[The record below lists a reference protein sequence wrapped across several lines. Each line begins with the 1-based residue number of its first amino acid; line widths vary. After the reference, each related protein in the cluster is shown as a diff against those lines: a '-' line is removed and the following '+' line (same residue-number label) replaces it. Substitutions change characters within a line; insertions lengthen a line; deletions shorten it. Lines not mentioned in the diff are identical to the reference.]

1 MELRVVDF
9 EILTKNYK
17 NYQEGIKNIEEE
29 KKSFIKSL
37 EPVKKEME
45 SIIAQM
51 STGLVIDEKT
61 QSEKEEKFKSL
72 QDQAVGIDNQ
82 FKVEMRR
89 LHEEL
94 NKTTYDELS
103 TIISEYSEANSIDL
117 VIGKMEIVYLKDNF
131 EITEKILEVLK
142 EKDLFNSLEEVVI
155 ETTETTE
162 EVTTNE
168 A

>member
-9 EILTKNYK
+9 EVLTKNYK

-37 EPVKKEME
+37 DPVKKEME
-45 SIIAQM
+45 AIIAQM
-51 STGLVIDEKT
+51 STGLIVDEKT
-61 QSEKEEKFKSL
+61 QSEKEERFKSL
-72 QDQAVGIDNQ
+72 QDQAVGIDNH
-82 FKVEMRR
+82 FKSEMRR

-131 EITEKILEVLK
+131 EITEQILEVLK
-142 EKDLFNSLEEVVI
+142 EKDLVNVVEE
-155 ETTETTE
+155 ETTTE
-162 EVTTNE
+162 V
-168 A
+168 

>member
-9 EILTKNYK
+9 EVLTKNYK
-17 NYQEGIKNIEEE
+17 NYQDGIKNIEEE

-37 EPVKKEME
+37 DPVKKEME
-45 SIIAQM
+45 TIISQM
-51 STGLVIDEKT
+51 SSGLIVDEKA
-61 QSEKEEKFKSL
+61 QSEKEQKFKDL

-94 NKTTYDELS
+94 NKSTYNELS

-117 VIGKMEIVYLKDNF
+117 VIGKMEIVYLVDKF
-131 EITEKILEVLK
+131 EITEQILEVLK
-142 EKDLFNSLEEVVI
+142 ERDLINVVEV
-155 ETTETTE
+155 ETT

>member
-17 NYQEGIKNIEEE
+17 NYQEGIKNIENE
-29 KKSFIKSL
+29 KQEFIKSL

-45 SIIAQM
+45 NIIAQM
-51 STGLVIDEKT
+51 SSGIIMDEKA
-61 QSEKEEKFKSL
+61 QMEKEEKFKSL

-82 FKVEMRR
+82 FKIEMRR

-94 NKTTYDELS
+94 NKSTYDDLS
-103 TIISEYSEANSIDL
+103 AIISEYSEANSIDL
-117 VIGKMEIVYLKDNF
+117 VIGKMEIVYLVDKF
-131 EITEKILEVLK
+131 EITEQILEVLK
-142 EKDLFNSLEEVVI
+142 EKDLFNSLEEKA
-155 ETTETTE
+155 ETTTE
-162 EVTTNE
+162 

>member
-17 NYQEGIKNIEEE
+17 NYQEGIKNIETE
-29 KKSFIKSL
+29 KQEFIKSL

-45 SIIAQM
+45 NIIAQM
-51 STGLVIDEKT
+51 SSGIIMDEKA
-61 QSEKEEKFKSL
+61 QMEKEEKFKSL

-82 FKVEMRR
+82 FKIEMRR

-94 NKTTYDELS
+94 NKSTYDDLS
-103 TIISEYSEANSIDL
+103 AIISEYSEANSIDL
-117 VIGKMEIVYLKDNF
+117 VIGKMEIVYLVDKF
-131 EITEKILEVLK
+131 EITEQILEVLK
-142 EKDLFNSLEEVVI
+142 EKGLFNSLEEKA
-155 ETTETTE
+155 ETTTE
-162 EVTTNE
+162 

>member
-9 EILTKNYK
+9 EVLTKNYK

-37 EPVKKEME
+37 DPVKKEME
-45 SIIAQM
+45 TIISQM
-51 STGLVIDEKT
+51 SSGLVIDEKT
-61 QSEKEEKFKSL
+61 QREKEEKFKSL
-72 QDQAVGIDNQ
+72 QEQAVGIDNQ

-94 NKTTYDELS
+94 NKSTYDELS
-103 TIISEYSEANSIDL
+103 KIISEYSEANSIDL
-117 VIGKMEIVYLKDNF
+117 VIGKMEIVYLVDKF
-131 EITEKILEVLK
+131 EITEQILEVLK
-142 EKDLFNSLEEVVI
+142 EKDLVNVVEE
-155 ETTETTE
+155 ETT

>member
-9 EILTKNYK
+9 EVLTKNYK

-37 EPVKKEME
+37 DPVKKEME
-45 SIIAQM
+45 AIIAQM
-51 STGLVIDEKT
+51 STGLIVDEKT
-61 QSEKEEKFKSL
+61 QSEKEERFKSL
-72 QDQAVGIDNQ
+72 QDQAVGIDNH
-82 FKVEMRR
+82 FKSEMRR

-117 VIGKMEIVYLKDNF
+117 VIGKMEIVYLVDKF
-131 EITEKILEVLK
+131 EITEQILEVLK
-142 EKDLFNSLEEVVI
+142 EKDLVNVVEE
-155 ETTETTE
+155 ETT

>member
-9 EILTKNYK
+9 EVLTKNYK

-37 EPVKKEME
+37 DPVKKEME
-45 SIIAQM
+45 TIISQM
-51 STGLVIDEKT
+51 SSGLVIDEKT
-61 QSEKEEKFKSL
+61 QREKEEKFKSL
-72 QDQAVGIDNQ
+72 QEQAVGIDNQ

-94 NKTTYDELS
+94 NKSTYDELS
-103 TIISEYSEANSIDL
+103 KIISEYSESNGIDL
-117 VIGKMEIVYLKDNF
+117 VIGKMEIVYLVDKF
-131 EITEKILEVLK
+131 EITEQILEVLK
-142 EKDLFNSLEEVVI
+142 EKDLVNVVKE
-155 ETTETTE
+155 ETT

>member
-17 NYQEGIKNIEEE
+17 NYQDGIKNIENE
-29 KKSFIKSL
+29 KQEFIKSL

-45 SIIAQM
+45 NIIAQM
-51 STGLVIDEKT
+51 SSGIIMDEKA
-61 QSEKEEKFKSL
+61 QMEKEEKFKSL
-72 QDQAVGIDNQ
+72 QDQAVGIDNK

-131 EITEKILEVLK
+131 EITEQILEVLK
-142 EKDLFNSLEEVVI
+142 EKDLINVVEE
-155 ETTETTE
+155 T
-162 EVTTNE
+162 TTNE

>member
-9 EILTKNYK
+9 EVLTKNYK

-37 EPVKKEME
+37 DPVKKEME
-45 SIIAQM
+45 AIIAQM
-51 STGLVIDEKT
+51 STGLIVDEKT
-61 QSEKEEKFKSL
+61 QSEKEERFKSL

-117 VIGKMEIVYLKDNF
+117 VIGKMEIVYLVDKF
-131 EITEKILEVLK
+131 EITEQILEVLK
-142 EKDLFNSLEEVVI
+142 EKDLFNSLEEKA
-155 ETTETTE
+155 ETTTE
-162 EVTTNE
+162 

>member
-9 EILTKNYK
+9 EVLTKNYK
-17 NYQEGIKNIEEE
+17 NYQDGIKNIEEE

-37 EPVKKEME
+37 DPVKKEME

-51 STGLVIDEKT
+51 STGLVVDEKT
-61 QSEKEEKFKSL
+61 QMEKEQRFKAL

-142 EKDLFNSLEEVVI
+142 EKDLINVVEE
-155 ETTETTE
+155 T
-162 EVTTNE
+162 TTNE

>member
-9 EILTKNYK
+9 EVLTKNYK

-37 EPVKKEME
+37 DPVKKEME
-45 SIIAQM
+45 AIIAQM
-51 STGLVIDEKT
+51 STGLIVDEKT
-61 QSEKEEKFKSL
+61 QSEKEERFKSL

-131 EITEKILEVLK
+131 EITEQILEVLK
-142 EKDLFNSLEEVVI
+142 EKDLVNVVEE
-155 ETTETTE
+155 ETTTE
-162 EVTTNE
+162 V
-168 A
+168 

>member
-17 NYQEGIKNIEEE
+17 NYQEGIKNIETE
-29 KKSFIKSL
+29 KQEFIKSL

-45 SIIAQM
+45 NIIAQM
-51 STGLVIDEKT
+51 SSGIIMDEKA
-61 QSEKEEKFKSL
+61 QMEKEEKFKSL

-82 FKVEMRR
+82 FKIEMRR

-94 NKTTYDELS
+94 NKSTYDDLS
-103 TIISEYSEANSIDL
+103 AIISEYSEANSIDL
-117 VIGKMEIVYLKDNF
+117 VIGKMEIVYLVDKF
-131 EITEKILEVLK
+131 EITEQILEVLK
-142 EKDLFNSLEEVVI
+142 EKDLFNSLEEKA
-155 ETTETTE
+155 ETTTE
-162 EVTTNE
+162 

>member
-17 NYQEGIKNIEEE
+17 NYQEGIKNIENE
-29 KKSFIKSL
+29 KQEFIKSL

-45 SIIAQM
+45 NIIAQM
-51 STGLVIDEKT
+51 SSGIIMDEKA
-61 QSEKEEKFKSL
+61 QMEKEEKFKSL
-72 QDQAVGIDNQ
+72 QEQAVGIDNQ

-94 NKTTYDELS
+94 NKSTYDELS
-103 TIISEYSEANSIDL
+103 KIISEYSEANSIDL
-117 VIGKMEIVYLKDNF
+117 VIGKMEIVYLVDKF
-131 EITEKILEVLK
+131 EITEQILEVLK
-142 EKDLFNSLEEVVI
+142 EKDLVNVVEE
-155 ETTETTE
+155 ETT

>member
-9 EILTKNYK
+9 EVLTKNYK

-37 EPVKKEME
+37 DPVKKEME
-45 SIIAQM
+45 AIIAQM
-51 STGLVIDEKT
+51 STGLIVDEKT
-61 QSEKEEKFKSL
+61 QSEKEERFKSL
-72 QDQAVGIDNQ
+72 QDQAVGIDNH
-82 FKVEMRR
+82 FKSEMRR

-131 EITEKILEVLK
+131 EIVLASVK
-142 EKDLFNSLEEVVI
+142 NWGASLKY
-155 ETTETTE
+155 
-162 EVTTNE
+162 
-168 A
+168 ASPRL

>member
-9 EILTKNYK
+9 EVLTKNYK
-17 NYQEGIKNIEEE
+17 NYQDGIKNIEEE

-37 EPVKKEME
+37 DPVKKEME

-51 STGLVIDEKT
+51 STGLIIDEKT
-61 QSEKEEKFKSL
+61 PMEKEQKFKAL
-72 QDQAVGIDNQ
+72 QDQAVGIDNH
-82 FKVEMRR
+82 FKAEMRR

-94 NKTTYDELS
+94 NKKTYDELS
-103 TIISEYSEANSIDL
+103 GIISEYSEANSIDL
-117 VIGKMEIVYLKDNF
+117 VIGKMEIVYLVDKF
-131 EITEKILEVLK
+131 EITEQILEVLK
-142 EKDLFNSLEEVVI
+142 EKDLINVVEE
-155 ETTETTE
+155 TP

>member
-9 EILTKNYK
+9 EVLTKNYK
-17 NYQEGIKNIEEE
+17 NYQDGIKNIEEE

-37 EPVKKEME
+37 DPVKKEME
-45 SIIAQM
+45 TIISQM
-51 STGLVIDEKT
+51 SSGLIVDEKT
-61 QSEKEEKFKSL
+61 QSEKEQKFKAL

-94 NKTTYDELS
+94 NKSTYNELS
-103 TIISEYSEANSIDL
+103 TIISEYSEVNLIEL
-117 VIGKMEIVYLKDNF
+117 VIGKMEIVYLVDKF
-131 EITEKILEVLK
+131 EITEQILEVLK
-142 EKDLFNSLEEVVI
+142 EKDLINVVEVEV
-155 ETTETTE
+155 ET
-162 EVTTNE
+162 TTNE

>member
-9 EILTKNYK
+9 EVLTKNYK
-17 NYQEGIKNIEEE
+17 NYQDGIKNIEEE

-37 EPVKKEME
+37 DPVKKEME
-45 SIIAQM
+45 TIISQM
-51 STGLVIDEKT
+51 SSGLVIDEKT
-61 QSEKEEKFKSL
+61 QREKEERFKAL
-72 QDQAVGIDNQ
+72 QEQAVGIDNQ

-117 VIGKMEIVYLKDNF
+117 VIGKMEIVYLVDKF
-131 EITEKILEVLK
+131 EITEQILEVLK
-142 EKDLFNSLEEVVI
+142 EKDLINLIEE
-155 ETTETTE
+155 T
-162 EVTTNE
+162 TTNE

>member
-9 EILTKNYK
+9 EVLTKNYK
-17 NYQEGIKNIEEE
+17 NYQDGIKKIEEE

-37 EPVKKEME
+37 DPVKKDME
-45 SIIAQM
+45 TIISQM
-51 STGLVIDEKT
+51 STGLIVDEKT
-61 QSEKEEKFKSL
+61 QSEKEQRFKTL

-89 LHEEL
+89 LHDEL
-94 NKTTYDELS
+94 NKSTYNELS
-103 TIISEYSEANSIDL
+103 TIISEYSEANLIDL
-117 VIGKMEIVYLKDNF
+117 VIGKMEIVYLVDKF
-131 EITEKILEVLK
+131 EITEQILEVLK
-142 EKDLFNSLEEVVI
+142 EKDLINVVEVEV
-155 ETTETTE
+155 ETT

>member
-9 EILTKNYK
+9 EVLTKNYK
-17 NYQEGIKNIEEE
+17 NYQDGIKNIEEE

-37 EPVKKEME
+37 DPVKKEME
-45 SIIAQM
+45 TIISQM
-51 STGLVIDEKT
+51 STGLIVDEKT
-61 QSEKEEKFKSL
+61 QSEKEERFKAL

-89 LHEEL
+89 LHDEL
-94 NKTTYDELS
+94 NKSTYNELS

-117 VIGKMEIVYLKDNF
+117 VIGKMEIVYLVDKF
-131 EITEKILEVLK
+131 EITEQILEVLK
-142 EKDLFNSLEEVVI
+142 EKDLINVVEE
-155 ETTETTE
+155 ETTEA
-162 EVTTNE
+162 TTNE

>member
-1 MELRVVDF
+1 
-9 EILTKNYK
+9 
-17 NYQEGIKNIEEE
+17 
-29 KKSFIKSL
+29 
-37 EPVKKEME
+37 ME

-72 QDQAVGIDNQ
+72 QDQAVSIDNQ

-94 NKTTYDELS
+94 NKSTYNELS

-117 VIGKMEIVYLKDNF
+117 VIGKMEIVYLVGKF
-131 EITEKILEVLK
+131 EITEQILDVLK

-162 EVTTNE
+162 VTEDTTNE